1 MFIPIHFKRKFYTF
15 LLLFNIIIVY
25 MLTNLDVLYSAK
37 SFVPFHILSPISICV
52 CLSNFF
58 GGGGVFLRN
67 AGERFVWCFHVFL
80 QAKNCEEKS
89 SENGSKIERKILL
102 YG

>member
-1 MFIPIHFKRKFYTF
+1 MCRASARQ
-15 LLLFNIIIVY
+15 
-25 MLTNLDVLYSAK
+25 LTNLDVLYSAK

-52 CLSNFF
+52 CPSNFS
-58 GGGGVFLRN
+58 GGVFLRN
-67 AGERFVWCFHVFL
+67 VGERFVWCLHVFL

-89 SENGSKIERKILL
+89 SENGLKIERKILL